1 MSMTSSFELGCDK
14 GDKVSPSIAATGRL
28 WALSPPPRGRAG
40 SARSIDCRSSGSQSA
55 RQFERVRPPAFERRQ
70 PANVLDEVLQADL
83 DPRPHDA
90 DGAQQPAAR
99 RDLLGAEH
107 MLDTRGCGS
116 SPGSLSHDF
125 IPDVVA
131 TDDVAPRSRYFFM
144 LGPAGGAH
152 AGGCPLVPRG
162 HFRLYLDYSRN
173 VRLVELDERQGPCP
187 LSRWRFG
194 SAS

>member
-1 MSMTSSFELGCDK
+1 MSMTSSFELGCDN

-28 WALSPPPRGRAG
+28 WALSPPPKRTCATSWSLQLNTG

-55 RQFERVRPPAFERRQ
+55 RQFERVRPPTFERRQ

-107 MLDTRGCGS
+107 MLDTRADAALRPVRCRT
-116 SPGSLSHDF
+116 
-125 IPDVVA
+125 I
-131 TDDVAPRSRYFFM
+131 
-144 LGPAGGAH
+144 
-152 AGGCPLVPRG
+152 
-162 HFRLYLDYSRN
+162 LYRMWL
-173 VRLVELDERQGPCP
+173 RQMT
-187 LSRWRFG
+187 
-194 SAS
+194 